1 MPVLHRTY
9 LVRLD
14 PSLRGESATP
24 RGARGK
30 FLDWLRTDDAEV
42 VELCGADRV
51 VISCSPDTAEEIR
64 DLEYVLD
71 VAPHA

>member
-14 PSLRGESATP
+14 PSLRGENATSK
-24 RGARGK
+24 GVRGK
-30 FLDWLRTDDAEV
+30 FLDWLRTDAEV

-51 VISCSPDTAEEIR
+51 VISCSPETADEIR

>member
-1 MPVLHRTY
+1 MPVRHRTY

-14 PSLRGESATP
+14 PSRRGESATP
-24 RGARGK
+24 KGARGK
-30 FLDWLRTDDAEV
+30 FLDWLQTDDAEV

-51 VISCSPDTAEEIR
+51 VISCSQETADEIK

>member
-14 PSLRGESATP
+14 PSLHGERATP
-24 RGARGK
+24 QGVRGK
-30 FLDWLRTDDAEV
+30 FLDRLRTDDAEV
-42 VELCGADRV
+42 VELCGADRL
-51 VISCSPDTAEEIR
+51 VISCSPETADEIR

>member
-1 MPVLHRTY
+1 MPARHRTY

-14 PSLRGESATP
+14 PYLLVESATP
-24 RGARGK
+24 RGIRGK
-30 FLDWLRTDDAEV
+30 FFDWLQTVDAEV

-51 VISCSPDTAEEIR
+51 VISAAPEVADRIR

-71 VAPHA
+71 VERHE